1 MAIKKTL
8 AQNHLSDLARQG
20 RGGDTELAHVN
31 PQEKAMLKAMGGS
44 GTINPNTGLRE
55 YAGPMGLIAPMT
67 SGASAGSTAAGGGFL
82 SSLSSGVGSA
92 LGAIGGA
99 MPLVG
104 LGLSLIGGYT
114 SSKAAREQAEE
125 QSELSADQAQAV
137 SDAIDEAQKALGA
150 LGPSRGAKVQVA
162 KEEYAQGVEGLG
174 IQKEEGEHQLST
186 AIQKS
191 DLVTSAGITRKKS
204 SMWKQFQYAEKG
216 LMGQLGKAMGG
227 IEEWFE
233 GEKSR
238 LEGVMKQATF
248 QKKAAERAANKK
260 FLGIF

>member
-8 AQNHLSDLARQG
+8 AQNHLSGLARQG

-31 PQEKAMLKAMGGS
+31 PREKAMLKAMGGS

-67 SGASAGSTAAGGGFL
+67 SGASAGTAAAGGGL
-82 SSLSSGVGSA
+82 MAG
-92 LGAIGGA
+92 LGAA
-99 MPLVG
+99 MPFIG

-114 SSKAAREQAEE
+114 SSKAAREQAEK
-125 QSELSADQAQAV
+125 QSELYQSQ
-137 SDAIDEAQKALGA
+137 IDEAQKALGA

-191 DLVTSAGITRKKS
+191 GLVQSAGITRKKS

-216 LMGQLGKAMGG
+216 LMGKLGKSMGG

>member
-8 AQNHLSDLARQG
+8 AQNHLSDLAKEG

-31 PQEKAMLKAMGGS
+31 PREKAMLKAMGGS

-114 SSKAAREQAEE
+114 SSKAAREQAEK
-125 QSELSADQAQAV
+125 QSELYQSQ
-137 SDAIDEAQKALGA
+137 IDEAQKALGA

-233 GEKSR
+233 GESSRIQGMIKS
-238 LEGVMKQATF
+238 ATL
-248 QKKAAERAANKK
+248 QKKAADRAANKK